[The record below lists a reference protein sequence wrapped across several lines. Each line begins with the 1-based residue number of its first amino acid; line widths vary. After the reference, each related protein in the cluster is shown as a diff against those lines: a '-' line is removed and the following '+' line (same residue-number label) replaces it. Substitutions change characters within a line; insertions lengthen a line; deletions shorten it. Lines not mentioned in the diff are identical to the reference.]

1 MADEVLEQREVAV
14 ADYLKLFDSASA
26 DYAYVASRSE
36 RLQSIVVKKLRT
48 PSGQI
53 FEETTFVEKSGVTYA
68 VRARLEG

>member
-1 MADEVLEQREVAV
+1 MADELLEQREMTV

-26 DYAYVASRSE
+26 DFAYVAGRAE

-53 FEETTFVEKSGVTYA
+53 FEETVFTEKGGATYA
-68 VRARLEG
+68 VRSRLDG